1 MEGNLR
7 GARHSLL
14 VTPSTSLT
22 SLRLASE
29 LNISSYKDRHARSA
43 LGFTSGRSHDTRSTS
58 HPLVR
63 SPGHTRG
70 FSDISFMGTRQS
82 RTDIAQPQE
91 TEEHLIGESEGYAEQ
106 DPKDQKAAWPLSR
119 VIRSSRSQ
127 EAMRDSRL
135 SSWGLRHDHLLH
147 DKLPEAK
154 PKLEPLNEDGAAG
167 QDQLLPEEV
176 PIINDKRSSPT
187 TSDLRAQM
195 KDLKGRISNL
205 QQRTRED
212 SEKRRSMQ
220 SLQSLNTCTAAES
233 WYLGTEG
240 YKVGAAGTDAGVGWS
255 LDSSRSTVQ
264 DVWEQDGS
272 QASTVEQRSSHSRKD
287 SADVA
292 DTKTADRDTY
302 HRDRKPVDQP
312 LEHVKNQHGMLDQ
325 RDDLQ
330 RDQIAGDF
338 SGESLID
345 RDDGT
350 REEDRSLPESD
361 HHSEVVDDDDADGG
375 TIYEEADAYLPA
387 AERHEDRVDA
397 FDYENFFLHSAMGT
411 YSRLSRHSSFS
422 SAESIET
429 TKPESPKF
437 LRTIGNTGE
446 RGREDEERNEGS
458 AEDDVP
464 PLKKQPSSPRLP
476 YFHRNFSIT
485 SISSATTIAS
495 FATATEGQGTEQQQ
509 REWESPI
516 SPASVAS
523 PSTPP
528 SHTPLQS
535 PTVRK
540 TPSGQQLLSMKL
552 PSPNISSAPSFP
564 HIATQLSPRHRKL
577 SASSGSGGNNAQV
590 ISNANSPASANA
602 SPSSSFANK
611 PVTNLIPKPQHRPRP
626 VSTVVSNLLD
636 DARTNGNSR
645 MKLPPADKA
654 LVYSLAESL
663 RVICTRLQDAQQ
675 QPDGP
680 EDNHTEDGDLP
691 GKIWRERLAKAKRVL
706 EGAGEDNSEVVENR
720 SKKVPNDEG
729 TIT

>member
-43 LGFTSGRSHDTRSTS
+43 LGFTSNRAQDTRSAS
-58 HPLVR
+58 NPVAR
-63 SPGHTRG
+63 SPRHTRG
-70 FSDISFMGTRQS
+70 FSDTSFMGTRQP
-82 RTDIAQPQE
+82 RTDILQPQE
-91 TEEHLIGESEGYAEQ
+91 TESHLIGSSEDNAGQE
-106 DPKDQKAAWPLSR
+106 PNDQKVAWPLSR
-119 VIRSSRSQ
+119 AIRSSRSQ

-135 SSWGLRHDHLLH
+135 SSWGLRHDDSLYE
-147 DKLPEAK
+147 KLPEAK
-154 PKLEPLNEDGAAG
+154 PNLEPLNEDDAAG
-167 QDQLLPEEV
+167 RGELSPEEV
-176 PIINDKRSSPT
+176 PTINDKRSSPT

-195 KDLKGRISNL
+195 KDLKGRISSL

-220 SLQSLNTCTAAES
+220 SLQSLNSHTAAES

-240 YKVGAAGTDAGVGWS
+240 YNVGAAGTDAGVGLS
-255 LDSSRSTVQ
+255 LNSPRSIAQ

-272 QASTVEQRSSHSRKD
+272 QASTVEQRPSHSRKD

-292 DTKTADRDTY
+292 DTKMAENDTY
-302 HRDRKPVDQP
+302 HRDREPVGLP
-312 LEHVKNQHGMLDQ
+312 LEDAENRHGIPDQ
-325 RDDLQ
+325 RDDIQ
-330 RDQIAGDF
+330 RNQIIRDLSDEKPTDKDDERKSEYQVF
-338 SGESLID
+338 PEPDPNLEVID
-345 RDDGT
+345 D
-350 REEDRSLPESD
+350 E
-361 HHSEVVDDDDADGG
+361 DADDG

-437 LRTIGNTGE
+437 LRTVDYTDE
-446 RGREDEERNEGS
+446 RRREEEEGNEGS

-485 SISSATTIAS
+485 SISSATTTAS

-516 SPASVAS
+516 SPASGAS

-528 SHTPLQS
+528 SQTPLQS

-540 TPSGQQLLSMKL
+540 TPSGQQLQSTKLSSL
-552 PSPNISSAPSFP
+552 NISSAPSFP
-564 HIATQLSPRHRKL
+564 HIATQLSPRRRKL
-577 SASSGSGGNNAQV
+577 SISSGSGGNNNLA
-590 ISNANSPASANA
+590 ISNTNSPASANA
-602 SPSSSFANK
+602 SPSSSFAK
-611 PVTNLIPKPQHRPRP
+611 RSVTNPTPLSQHRPRP

-636 DARTNGNSR
+636 DARTAGTSG

-663 RVICTRLQDAQQ
+663 RVICTRLQNAHQ
-675 QPDGP
+675 QPESSKDDNA
-680 EDNHTEDGDLP
+680 EDRDLP
-691 GKIWRERLAKAKRVL
+691 GKEWRERLAKAKRAL
-706 EGAGEDNSEVVENR
+706 EGDGEDSIEAGIEEEQ
-720 SKKVPNDEG
+720 KVPNDDG
-729 TIT
+729 IMA

>member
-58 HPLVR
+58 NPIVR

-70 FSDISFMGTRQS
+70 FSDTSYMGVRQS
-82 RTDIAQPQE
+82 RIDIAQPQE
-91 TEEHLIGESEGYAEQ
+91 GKHHLIGNSEGYAEK
-106 DPKDQKAAWPLSR
+106 DANDQKAAWPLSR
-119 VIRSSRSQ
+119 AIRSSRSQ

-135 SSWGLRHDHLLH
+135 SSWGLRYDHSIVE
-147 DKLPEAK
+147 KMPEARLN
-154 PKLEPLNEDGAAG
+154 LEPLDEDGAAE
-167 QDQLLPEEV
+167 QSQLSPEEV
-176 PIINDKRSSPT
+176 PVISDKRSSPT
-187 TSDLRAQM
+187 ASDLRAQM

-220 SLQSLNTCTAAES
+220 SLQSLNTHTAAES

-255 LDSSRSTVQ
+255 LNSPRSTVQ

-292 DTKTADRDTY
+292 DTKSSGRDTY
-302 HRDRKPVDQP
+302 LRDGEPVDQS
-312 LEHVKNQHGMLDQ
+312 LEHLESQYGMLDEG
-325 RDDLQ
+325 DDLQ
-330 RDQIAGDF
+330 RDQIIKDL
-338 SGESLID
+338 SDERLID
-345 RDDGT
+345 KDNDKKN
-350 REEDRSLPESD
+350 EFQPFPEPD
-361 HHSEVVDDDDADGG
+361 HDSEAVDDEDADGG
-375 TIYEEADAYLPA
+375 TVYEEADAYLPA

-422 SAESIET
+422 SAGSIET
-429 TKPESPKF
+429 TKPESPKI
-437 LRTIGNTGE
+437 LRTPGSTGE
-446 RGREDEERNEGS
+446 QRREDEEGNEGS

-485 SISSATTIAS
+485 SISSATTTAS
-495 FATATEGQGTEQQQ
+495 FATATEGQGIDQQQ
-509 REWESPI
+509 REWESPTT
-516 SPASVAS
+516 PASGAS

-528 SHTPLQS
+528 SQTPLQS
-535 PTVRK
+535 PVVRHI
-540 TPSGQQLLSMKL
+540 PSGQQLLSMKI
-552 PSPNISSAPSFP
+552 PSPGTSSAPSFP
-564 HIATQLSPRHRKL
+564 HIATQLSPRRRKL
-577 SASSGSGGNNAQV
+577 SASSGSVGNNALA

-602 SPSSSFANK
+602 SPSSGFAGR
-611 PVTNLIPKPQHRPRP
+611 PVNNLTPKSQHRPRP

-636 DARTNGNSR
+636 EARTSGSSR

-663 RVICTRLQDAQQ
+663 RVICTSLQDAQQ

-680 EDNHTEDGDLP
+680 NDNNAEDGELL
-691 GKIWRERLAKAKRVL
+691 GKVWRQRLIKAKSVL
-706 EGAGEDNSEVVENR
+706 EGAGEDDSEVVENR
-720 SKKVPNDEG
+720 NKKVPSDEDMMA
-729 TIT
+729 